1 MTLDRESQQE
11 VVFNIVACL
20 VFCLELRSVGR
31 YNPFYLVLVQGGTHV
46 ESPSLDIK
54 DQVMGP
60 VKEPDLYRL
69 GTDSSVTQHWLLA
82 IELLSCRILP
92 AEGK

>member
-54 DQVMGP
+54 DQSCEFV
-60 VKEPDLYRL
+60 VIISL
-69 GTDSSVTQHWLLA
+69 GAKNKIDMA
-82 IELLSCRILP
+82 P
-92 AEGK
+92 GKNKSFPE